1 MIAFDK
7 ISRLVLNC
15 LDVRAAGF
23 FLRVLLGPANVRA
36 TRKDGRYK
44 VKEEY
49 NAYRVGLLTSPR
61 VPCFVAHSN
70 ILMSTLDVPGLMSRG
85 FDLI

>member
-1 MIAFDK
+1 MLMSAFDST
-7 ISRLVLNC
+7 IGLVLNRFN
-15 LDVRAAGF
+15 VRVAGF

-49 NAYRVGLLTSPR
+49 NAYRVSLLTNTST
-61 VPCFVAHSN
+61 
-70 ILMSTLDVPGLMSRG
+70 ILA
-85 FDLI
+85 